1 MSLRLINSTAPVIP
15 PSNKGKTQ
23 RATPNPKL
31 NKDKPLIPESLLD
44 KLTN

>member
-15 PSNKGKTQ
+15 ASKGKTQ
-23 RATPNPKL
+23 WAIPNPKL
-31 NKDKPLIPESLLD
+31 NKDKLLIPESLLD